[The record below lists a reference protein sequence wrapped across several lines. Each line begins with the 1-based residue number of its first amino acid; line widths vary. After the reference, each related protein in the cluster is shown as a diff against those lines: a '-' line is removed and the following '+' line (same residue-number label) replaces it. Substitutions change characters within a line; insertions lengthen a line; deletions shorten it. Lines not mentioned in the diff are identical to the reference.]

1 MLDGDPNWATTVA
14 EIEVVVARSREAGVA
29 APVIVVHNVHWPFGR
44 RDGYHA
50 AAVPVAPLRRPAAA
64 AGLTPGRSRPGN
76 QGLRLVPFVAL
87 DEGGA
92 RNGVMTAVEDFVAGD
107 RAQWDLVELPGFGGT
122 AVLADQ
128 ARVAHDPRLRGVLA
142 ALRAPD
148 AVRRAGRRAEAG
160 RIEAELRALALA
172 TDGEAALDALRARTD
187 ALERELTAA
196 TSRAERAERT
206 PPTPAGADPAELEE
220 RITALLEEREG
231 LHREVR
237 ELIEHRASHAAARWR
252 IDLLEADLVKREQA
266 SAQLAAERDE
276 QARASTEAQVR
287 LEHAQSELET
297 LRHALAD
304 ATAALAESRAR
315 GEERALRIT
324 ELADTERLLSGRVL
338 HLEDSVGAAHAELAD
353 ARAGAAELLQR
364 VEHARRCDR
373 QAAELLRA
381 TLSTRRA
388 RFAAAMR
395 RAFGRPERGLSAR
408 LEAALALLDRDELTP
423 DARSRPDR
431 DPDSSRLTAR

>member
-1 MLDGDPNWATTVA
+1 MHRCFAIVVEPLVVALASPTIAEVGAGHGRLTTRILRAATHGDLTIHAIDPSPAPALLELARTDPRVAVHATAGVEALGRIGAVDLVVLDGDPNWATTVA

-50 AAVPVAPLRRPAAA
+50 AAVPVAPLRRPAVA
-64 AGLTPGRSRPGN
+64 AGLTPGRSRPGDH
-76 QGLRLVPFVAL
+76 GLRPVPFVAL

-107 RAQWDLVELPGFGGT
+107 RARWDLVELPGFGGT

-206 PPTPAGADPAELEE
+206 PPTPAGANPGELEGGS
-220 RITALLEEREG
+220 RRSPGARRLR
-231 LHREVR
+231 REVR
-237 ELIEHRASHAAARWR
+237 ELIGPR
-252 IDLLEADLVKREQA
+252 
-266 SAQLAAERDE
+266 LACR
-276 QARASTEAQVR
+276 R
-287 LEHAQSELET
+287 
-297 LRHALAD
+297 ALAHRP
-304 ATAALAESRAR
+304 A
-315 GEERALRIT
+315 G
-324 ELADTERLLSGRVL
+324 GRP
-338 HLEDSVGAAHAELAD
+338 
-353 ARAGAAELLQR
+353 
-364 VEHARRCDR
+364 R
-373 QAAELLRA
+373 QA
-381 TLSTRRA
+381 
-388 RFAAAMR
+388 
-395 RAFGRPERGLSAR
+395 
-408 LEAALALLDRDELTP
+408 
-423 DARSRPDR
+423 
-431 DPDSSRLTAR
+431 